1 MKFLHRFQKQPQEP
15 KAYSLI
21 DVGRDTVKAI
31 VVLMKP
37 ENGGLQ
43 IIGHGRAET
52 GGHDITGGR
61 IKAGVVTHPVNTAL
75 IQAEDSTERFFGQ
88 KIVPDDVI
96 FALAGRATT
105 GKLFTVK
112 QNRPKPKE
120 AISEKELNQLEI
132 RVERL
137 VKQGLTT
144 ATTDGGQWQPLA
156 VTDAGLRLDNHL
168 VLDGIGLTGQELSLS
183 LFGVAGQAGALRALE
198 VLANRLDL
206 ALANIIA
213 APQALASLA
222 PHTESIIL
230 DIGFSGTDICLIR
243 NNVLVAADWVPFG
256 GHFFRHGLAQAMNIE
271 PAAAKELI
279 HALTGGRLASR
290 EVAKVETFLML
301 LRQRWYEAV
310 MEVLAEFSYDIPLPR
325 RIYLTGGGSLLP
337 GFDKLLRTDPD
348 PFDSAPEVS
357 RLLGQS
363 LPGIK
368 DVTEALDYNLFALA
382 ISLTVGLPE

>member
-1 MKFLHRFQKQPQEP
+1 MKFLHRFQKQSQEP
-15 KAYSLI
+15 KTYSLI
-21 DVGRDTVKAI
+21 DVGRDTVKAV

-37 ENGGLQ
+37 ESGGLQ
-43 IIGHGRAET
+43 IIGYGRSET

-88 KIVPDDVI
+88 KVVPDDVI
-96 FALAGRATT
+96 FALAGRATA

-120 AISEKELNQLEI
+120 PVSEKELTQLRI

-137 VKQGLTT
+137 VKQGLATT
-144 ATTDGGQWQPLA
+144 TTDGGQWQPLA

-168 VLDGIGLTGQELSLS
+168 VLDGLGLTGQELSFS
-183 LFGVAGQAGALRALE
+183 VFGVAGQAGALRALE

-206 ALANIIA
+206 TLTNIVA
-213 APQALASLA
+213 TPHALASLA

-243 NNVLVAADWVPFG
+243 NNALVAAAWVPFG
-256 GHFFRHGLAQAMNIE
+256 GYFFRHGLAQAMNIE
-271 PAAAKELI
+271 PAAARELI
-279 HALTGGRLASR
+279 HAFAGGQLASR
-290 EVAKVETFLML
+290 EVAKIETFLML

-310 MEVLAEFSYDIPLPR
+310 MEVLAEFSYDTRLPR

-337 GFDKLLRTDPD
+337 GFDKLLRANPAS
-348 PFDSAPEVS
+348 FDSAPEVS

-368 DVTEALDYNLFALA
+368 DVTEALDYNLFALT
-382 ISLTVGLPE
+382 ISLIVGLPE